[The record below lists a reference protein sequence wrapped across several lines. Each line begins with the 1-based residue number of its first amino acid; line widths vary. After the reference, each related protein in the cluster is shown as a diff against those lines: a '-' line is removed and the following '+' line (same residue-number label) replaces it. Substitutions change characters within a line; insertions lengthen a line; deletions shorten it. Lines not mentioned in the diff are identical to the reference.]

1 MKNYVFILLVSE
13 RGSDTSLS
21 ILPPNRLSRLN
32 RFFHLFNLLGILFFP
47 AFGGIFNRSHLRKED
62 HLSYGMGIGE
72 DHDQSIYPEA

>member
-32 RFFHLFNLLGILFFP
+32 RFFHLFNLLGISLLP
-47 AFGGIFNRSHLRKED
+47 RQRRGIFNRSHLGKED
-62 HLSYGMGIGE
+62 HLSYGVGIG
-72 DHDQSIYPEA
+72 